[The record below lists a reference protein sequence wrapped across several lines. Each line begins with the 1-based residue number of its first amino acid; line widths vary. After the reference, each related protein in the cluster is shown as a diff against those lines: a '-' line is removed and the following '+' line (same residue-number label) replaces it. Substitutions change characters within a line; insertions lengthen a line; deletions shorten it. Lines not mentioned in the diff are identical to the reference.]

1 MLLPLSG
8 KVHRCFKGVGE
19 RQEERNGRQRGE
31 AKDQARPGQGS
42 GAGEEI
48 MDSRDPGVGV
58 GGTEL

>member
-1 MLLPLSG
+1 M
-8 KVHRCFKGVGE
+8 GE

-31 AKDQARPGQGS
+31 AKDQARTGQGS

-48 MDSRDPGVGV
+48 MDSRDPGVRGGG

>member
-1 MLLPLSG
+1 M
-8 KVHRCFKGVGE
+8 GE